1 MTMGISAILFA
12 GFFLNVFLG
21 ASGRGAIL
29 GNVQEMLLLVL
40 SVLFFVAAILKR
52 EAAAKKK

>member
-12 GFFLNVFLG
+12 AFFLNVFLG
-21 ASGRGAIL
+21 ASGRGAYL
-29 GNVQEMLLLVL
+29 GNVSEMLLLVL